1 MQTMSLSVPEQLN
14 YPSLTT
20 FGEHGDHDKRRA
32 WGRGSES
39 SEEIRRVSL
48 LPMHIGSGHQKK
60 TQPSSS
66 TDSHETDPEES
77 SEEETMS
84 C

>member
-1 MQTMSLSVPEQLN
+1 MQTMSLSVPELTF
-14 YPSLTT
+14 PLTT
-20 FGEHGDHDKRRA
+20 FGEHGDQDKRRV
-32 WGRGSES
+32 WGRGGES
-39 SEEIRRVSL
+39 SDELRRVPL
-48 LPMHIGSGHQKK
+48 LPMHSGSGHQKK